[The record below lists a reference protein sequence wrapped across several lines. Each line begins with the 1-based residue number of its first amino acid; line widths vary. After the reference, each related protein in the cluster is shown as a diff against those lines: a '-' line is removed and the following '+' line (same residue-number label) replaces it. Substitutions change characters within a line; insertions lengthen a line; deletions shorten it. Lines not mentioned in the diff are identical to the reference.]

1 MKKVVTAPG
10 LATPKVPLSHAVIA
24 NGFVFVSGQTPFD
37 AASNSVPDA
46 FEAQVEQTLKNLQA
60 VLEAAGSG
68 LEHVVKVNAY
78 LTDITRFSAFNTVY
92 ASSFPK
98 LPPAR
103 TTVMVGLIGILI
115 EIDCI
120 ATVSELTS

>member
-1 MKKVVTAPG
+1 MKKVVTAKE
-10 LATPKVPLSHAVIA
+10 LAKLKVPLSHAVIA
-24 NGFVFVSGQTPFD
+24 NGFVFVSGQTPLD
-37 AASNSVPDA
+37 TGTGSVPDA
-46 FEAQVEQTLKNLQA
+46 FEDQVEQTLKNLQS

-92 ASSFPK
+92 QSFFAE

-103 TTVMVGLIGILI
+103 TTVMAGLINILV

-120 ATVSELTS
+120 ATVHEEV